1 MQDLSHFQV
10 MASASGESFF
20 SVSLS
25 QITWFGDH
33 VAIQITGM
41 CPAANRSKEDMD
53 YLQNEMIKQEQQ
65 EYDQNQYRHSLGGDE
80 RDFNETWDR
89 VSMSQYTE
97 SAMGTSRGRS
107 REGKEKKYQVRV
119 EVRCSNQE
127 ILNILRTDI
136 ENLIVRDLSLGH
148 FIMSWWN

>member
-1 MQDLSHFQV
+1 

-20 SVSLS
+20 SISLS

-33 VAIQITGM
+33 VAIQVTGM

-53 YLQNEMIKQEQQ
+53 YLQSEMIKQEQE
-65 EYDQNQYRHSLGGDE
+65 EYEQYPYRQSMGEEGGG
-80 RDFNETWDR
+80 FNETWDR
-89 VSMSQYTE
+89 ISMSQYTE

-107 REGKEKKYQVRV
+107 KEGGKEKKYQVRV

-148 FIMSWWN
+148 FIMS